1 MCVPGRLVDCQSTVG
16 LPIVYH
22 NAYTDTTKNIKNGLK
37 LWRPR
42 LGSRAPHVTVTD
54 RVRSRPSGSLL
65 NSPLAAR
72 PLNLRHQIP
81 VPVTLGVR
89 CLRLAV
95 TKPSYADP
103 GFVAAPM
110 SNRCAYTSCPVALES
125 TIPSMGSLGWLW
137 AGMWPGAQ

>member
-1 MCVPGRLVDCQSTVG
+1 MCVPSRLVDCQSTVG

-65 NSPLAAR
+65 NSPLAAH
-72 PLNLRHQIP
+72 PLNLRHRIL
-81 VPVTLGVR
+81 VTVMLGVKSLSQAITQPR
-89 CLRLAV
+89 
-95 TKPSYADP
+95 
-103 GFVAAPM
+103 GAAYGINATLD
-110 SNRCAYTSCPVALES
+110 SNGCV
-125 TIPSMGSLGWLW
+125 GV
-137 AGMWPGAQ
+137 

>member
-1 MCVPGRLVDCQSTVG
+1 MCVPSRLVDCQSTVG

-22 NAYTDTTKNIKNGLK
+22 NAYTDTTKNLKNGLK

-65 NSPLAAR
+65 NSPLAAH
-72 PLNLRHQIP
+72 PLNLRHRIL
-81 VPVTLGVR
+81 VTVMLGVR
-89 CLRLAV
+89 SLEQAI
-95 TKPSYADP
+95 TKQTCAGTCFD
-103 GFVAAPM
+103 AAP
-110 SNRCAYTSCPVALES
+110 NHYGCFKWSCPVPMES
-125 TIPSMGSLGWLW
+125 KIPSKRSMGRLW